1 MRLDDAWNRRDHACL
16 SMRDSNGV
24 GRMAMLSSAFWGSDE
39 EHFLH
44 HANEIRRDYKLR
56 PLERQDNTK

>member
-1 MRLDDAWNRRDHACL
+1 
-16 SMRDSNGV
+16 MRDSNGV